1 MTKSNSVR
9 GRKARAGRPS
19 HRQAALFPARD
30 PSEPASDAQ
39 STPCDIV
46 SVGKRRDGGT
56 RYWCLRHKADATAKY
71 GRPASQCRTAHI
83 PPISAA
89 ETLALDID
97 KYEGGIA
104 LWGAVPPVYDTTT
117 QPMDRGIHVHARTTV
132 GGVKEMDQTYRAVRI
147 FGDRLPEEGI
157 LVSELDAIYYMV
169 SSVFGYG
176 MKHVTCSYCGYAH
189 LDRDWFSV
197 HPHRRHL
204 CAGCGRHFRDTE
216 TGIGNPIYAVRDACG
231 VTTLEPKLSGKK
243 LDIKQ
248 ADFPGGIQ
256 VWGSNPAFIW
266 TSGINEE
273 EGIHVHAF
281 RENTGM
287 PALDETYGRVTID
300 GVKLNASMVRTLMA
314 QSALPSL
321 TKRVLPID
329 CPSCHKA
336 QFDVGDLAFTPSVE
350 RSCKACDHEF
360 TAPGRLR
367 KIIANPLPGVLARL
381 AEKAPRRPQHHD
393 LGLMPETL

>member
-1 MTKSNSVR
+1 MTKSKSVR
-9 GRKARAGRPS
+9 SRKLRAARSSQQQP
-19 HRQAALFPARD
+19 LFSLND
-30 PSEPASDAQ
+30 ESVSDSDA
-39 STPCDIV
+39 SSSACNIV

-71 GRPASQCRTAHI
+71 GRPATQCRTAHI

-89 ETLALDID
+89 ETLTLDID

-104 LWGAVPPVYDTTT
+104 LWGAVPPVYDTTR
-117 QPMDRGIHVHARTTV
+117 QPMDRGIHVHARTAV

-176 MKHVTCSYCGYAH
+176 MRHVICSYCGYAH

-231 VTTLEPKLSGKK
+231 VTTLEPKLSRKK

-266 TSGINEE
+266 TSGTNEE

-321 TKRVLPID
+321 TNRVLPIE

-336 QFDVGDLAFTPSVE
+336 QFDVGDRAFTPSVE
-350 RSCKACDHEF
+350 RRCKACDNEF

-367 KIIANPLPGVLARL
+367 KIIANPLPGILARL
-381 AEKAPRRPQHHD
+381 AEKAPRQPQHHD

>member
-1 MTKSNSVR
+1 MTKSKSVR
-9 GRKARAGRPS
+9 SRKLRAARSSQQQP
-19 HRQAALFPARD
+19 LFSLNDA
-30 PSEPASDAQ
+30 SASDSDA
-39 STPCDIV
+39 SSSACNIV

-169 SSVFGYG
+169 SSVFGYR

-231 VTTLEPKLSGKK
+231 VTTLEPKLSEKK

-273 EGIHVHAF
+273 EGIHVHTF

-300 GVKLNASMVRTLMA
+300 GVKLSPSMVRTLMA

-321 TKRVLPID
+321 TNRVLPID
-329 CPSCHKA
+329 CPSCRKA

-350 RSCKACDHEF
+350 RRCKACDHEF
-360 TAPGRLR
+360 TASGRLR
-367 KIIANPLPGVLARL
+367 KVIANPLPGILARL
-381 AEKAPRRPQHHD
+381 AEKAPRQPQRHD

>member
-9 GRKARAGRPS
+9 GSKRRAARPS
-19 HRQAALFPARD
+19 HSQAALFPPRD
-30 PSEPASDAQ
+30 ASQQESDAS
-39 STPCDIV
+39 STLCEIV

-71 GRPASQCRTAHI
+71 GRPARQCRTAHI
-83 PPISAA
+83 PAISAA
-89 ETLALDID
+89 ETLALNID

-147 FGDRLPEEGI
+147 FGGHLPKEGI

-216 TGIGNPIYAVRDACG
+216 TAIGNPIYAVRDACG
-231 VTTLEPKLSGKK
+231 VKTLRPRLSGKK

-281 RENTGM
+281 RESTGM
-287 PALDETYGRVTID
+287 PALDETYSRVTID
-300 GVKLNASMVRTLMA
+300 GVKLNSSMVRTLMA

-321 TKRVLPID
+321 TNRILPID
-329 CPSCHKA
+329 CPSCRKA
-336 QFDVGDLAFTPSVE
+336 QFDVGNLAFTPVATRRCSG
-350 RSCKACDHEF
+350 CDHEF
-360 TAPGRLR
+360 AAPGRLR
-367 KIIANPLPGVLARL
+367 KVIANPLSGIFARL
-381 AEKAPRRPQHHD
+381 AEKAPRQPQHHD

>member
-1 MTKSNSVR
+1 MIKSNSVR
-9 GRKARAGRPS
+9 GREARAGRPS
-19 HRQAALFPARD
+19 HRQAALFPVRD

-39 STPCDIV
+39 STQCDIV

-248 ADFPGGIQ
+248 ADFRGGIQ

-350 RSCKACDHEF
+350 RRCKACDHEF

-381 AEKAPRRPQHHD
+381 AEKAPRQPQHHD

>member
-1 MTKSNSVR
+1 MIKSNSVR
-9 GRKARAGRPS
+9 GREARAGRPS
-19 HRQAALFPARD
+19 HRQAALFPVRD

-39 STPCDIV
+39 STQCDIV

-71 GRPASQCRTAHI
+71 GRRASQCRTAHI

-89 ETLALDID
+89 ETLTLDID
-97 KYEGGIA
+97 RYEGGIA

-300 GVKLNASMVRTLMA
+300 GMKLNASMVRTLMA

-350 RSCKACDHEF
+350 RRCKACDHEF

-381 AEKAPRRPQHHD
+381 AEKAPRQPQHHD

>member
-1 MTKSNSVR
+1 MTKSKSIR
-9 GRKARAGRPS
+9 SRKPRAAKSSRQQRPLF
-19 HRQAALFPARD
+19 ALDDAPAN
-30 PSEPASDAQ
+30 EPDASSSA
-39 STPCDIV
+39 CDIV

-71 GRPASQCRTAHI
+71 GRPAGHCRTAHI
-83 PPISAA
+83 PPISA
-89 ETLALDID
+89 EDTLTLDID
-97 KYEGGIA
+97 KYEGGVA

-117 QPMDRGIHVHARTTV
+117 QPIDRGVHVHARTTA
-132 GGVKEMDQTYRAVRI
+132 GGVKEMDRTFRAVRI
-147 FGDRLPEEGI
+147 FGERLPREGI
-157 LVSELDAIYYMV
+157 FVSELDAIYYMV

-176 MKHVTCSYCGYAH
+176 MKHIRCSYCGYAH

-216 TGIGNPIYAVRDACG
+216 TAIGNPIYAVRDACG
-231 VTTLEPKLSGKK
+231 VRTLEAKPSKKK

-281 RENTGM
+281 RENTSM
-287 PALDETYGRVTID
+287 PELDETYGEVTID
-300 GVKLNASMVRTLMA
+300 GERLSPSMVRILMA

-321 TKRVLPID
+321 NDRVRPID
-329 CPSCHKA
+329 CPSCHEA
-336 QFDVGDLAFTPSVE
+336 QFDVRDLAFTPVVT
-350 RSCKACDHEF
+350 RRCTACGRKF
-360 TAPGRLR
+360 AAPGRLR
-367 KIIANPLPGVLARL
+367 KTIANPLPGILARL
-381 AEKAPRRPQHHD
+381 AEKALRQPQCHD